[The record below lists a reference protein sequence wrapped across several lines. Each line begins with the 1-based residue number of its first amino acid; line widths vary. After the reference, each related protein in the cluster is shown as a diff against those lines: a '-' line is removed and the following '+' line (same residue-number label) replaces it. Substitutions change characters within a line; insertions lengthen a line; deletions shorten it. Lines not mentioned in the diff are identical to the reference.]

1 MTDDLAY
8 WRGKPVA
15 DLTHAELV
23 AALNFLARRH
33 EDMARR
39 IEELHDENI
48 QLWKRVHANERSI

>member
-33 EDMARR
+33 EDMAQR
-39 IEELHDENI
+39 IQELHDENHR
-48 QLWKRVHANERSI
+48 LLKRALANERSL